1 MKIKKIV
8 NEDVAKLLG
17 LTREVREHHR
27 VILNGYFKPQDD
39 DIEASC
45 IKNWV
50 EDEKNIC
57 LLAEDSGEIK
67 GFILGEAKIN
77 AALEKPRIIMIH
89 NFVVA
94 EKRRGQG
101 IGKQLMQRFYQECQ
115 DKRIQE
121 IKLGVFN
128 KNKSAYAFYENFG
141 FEAQEQKMSLK
152 VAEKSLQD

>member
-1 MKIKKIV
+1 MIRQIMS
-8 NEDVAKLLG
+8 EDVKRLLKLAS
-17 LTREVREHHR
+17 EVREHHR
-27 VILNGYFKPQDD
+27 QILNGYFKPQDD

-50 EDEKNIC
+50 EDDKNIC
-57 LLAEDSGEIK
+57 LLAEDGGEIK

-77 AALEKPRIIMIH
+77 VALEKPRIIMIH

-94 EKRRGQG
+94 EKLRGQG

-115 DKRIQE
+115 AKEIQE

-128 KNKSAYAFYENFG
+128 KNKSAYSFYENFG
-141 FEAQEQKMSLK
+141 FEDQEQKMSLK
-152 VAEKSLQD
+152 VK